1 MVSFHSVARA
11 KNGMSFDNRCCWIVN
26 FRDALMVRVRAHL
39 DSDMVDRLLEEN
51 PIQKAAK
58 VQTGGR

>member
-1 MVSFHSVARA
+1 
-11 KNGMSFDNRCCWIVN
+11 MSFDNRCCWVVN